1 MIHRKYCNK
10 IDIQLIKQYQKVVK
24 NEVVDMVKSE
34 IKVTEDAIHKASV
47 AEIESNQL
55 KALNIEI
62 LDLLKVELGKCE
74 YSLEVEY
81 TETYDTTKDT
91 LDTLKELVT
100 KYRPQALKD
109 VFAYNSK
116 NMTEWE
122 ETEHT
127 ENITKRDLYIKRATM
142 PLSEIVQQV
151 QSRMSFYS
159 IYELIDNIT
168 ANKIKIK
175 KLKNQVR
182 IEKREVDEISGVC
195 KILIRDSKALKKRVI
210 KLENADKRNT
220 LKL

>member
-1 MIHRKYCNK
+1 
-10 IDIQLIKQYQKVVK
+10 
-24 NEVVDMVKSE
+24 
-34 IKVTEDAIHKASV
+34 
-47 AEIESNQL
+47 
-55 KALNIEI
+55 
-62 LDLLKVELGKCE
+62 VELEKCKN
-74 YSLEVEY
+74 SLEAEY
-81 TETYDTTKDT
+81 TETYDLTKDT
-91 LDTLKELVT
+91 LDTLKELVA

-127 ENITKRDLYIKRATM
+127 ENITKRDLYIKRASM

-182 IEKREVDEISGVC
+182 IEKREVD
-195 KILIRDSKALKKRVI
+195 
-210 KLENADKRNT
+210 
-220 LKL
+220 